1 MQMKMRILLSVIHNT
16 VCSLS
21 AAVIVLFYSSAEAG
35 VYSPSIA
42 SLTATI
48 NTLAKA
54 RNNIVRSHR
63 NALDTNKGYDSE
75 EDDLRIFISYLDGR
89 IYYYC
94 EQLYNL
100 GGTSV
105 LRDTPCPT
113 NQDGTLETTPFTT
126 LPAMPS
132 QTTGDRISDLE
143 TTFGQSLGTF
153 DEMLLEEQQKIASTA
168 PKQYEDSNGSGQ
180 DRFESGND
188 GDSRGS
194 NESSA
199 KGNTYPG
206 NSGSP
211 ARGDRSPGQSVES
224 AATGSNSGTGVGS
237 TKQSQTPPTSGNKDL
252 SQTDDDIIA
261 KQLKE
266 AAEQETDPE
275 VKEKLWEEY
284 RKYKEGIR

>member
-1 MQMKMRILLSVIHNT
+1 MRILLSIIQIT
-16 VCSLS
+16 VFTLS
-21 AAVIVLFYSSAEAG
+21 SAVIILFDNSAEAA
-35 VYSPSIA
+35 VYPPSIQ

-54 RNNIVRSHR
+54 RNNIVLSHR
-63 NALDTNKGYDSE
+63 NDLGSNKGIDRQE
-75 EDDLRIFISYLDGR
+75 EDLRLFISYLDGR

-100 GGTSV
+100 GGTAA

-113 NQDGTLETTPFTT
+113 SQDGTLETTPFTT
-126 LPAMPS
+126 LPATPS
-132 QTTGDRISDLE
+132 QTTEDRISDLDA
-143 TTFGQSLGTF
+143 TFGQSLGTF
-153 DEMLLEEQQKIASTA
+153 DEMLLEEQQKVASTI

-180 DRFESGND
+180 DRFESENGRN
-188 GDSRGS
+188 SQGS

-199 KGNTYPG
+199 NGNEYPRT
-206 NSGSP
+206 SGSSAP
-211 ARGDRSPGQSVES
+211 GDKSPGQPVETTT
-224 AATGSNSGTGVGS
+224 TGSNSGTGVGS